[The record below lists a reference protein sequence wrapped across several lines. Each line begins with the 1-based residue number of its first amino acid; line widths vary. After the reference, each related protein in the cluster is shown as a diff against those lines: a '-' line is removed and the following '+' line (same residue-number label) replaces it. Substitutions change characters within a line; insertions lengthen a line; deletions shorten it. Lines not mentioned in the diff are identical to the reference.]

1 VDNQSSDF
9 FTLIE
14 VFTDDRIGLLYR
26 ITHTLFMLG
35 IDIRIAKIATK
46 ADQVADVFYVLDLE
60 GQKVLEEAKVEEI
73 REVLLQELS
82 KN

>member
-1 VDNQSSDF
+1 
-9 FTLIE
+9 
-14 VFTDDRIGLLYR
+14 
-26 ITHTLFMLG
+26 MLG